1 MAKPFFVSFMKK
13 LEEMKNIDY
22 DPSLRFLKP
31 SGEFS
36 IEMDCNKVNNANRVN
51 SSTVENEFG
60 EEEF

>member
-1 MAKPFFVSFMKK
+1 MKK

-36 IEMDCNKVNNANRVN
+36 IEMDCNKVNNANRIN
-51 SSTVENEFG
+51 SSNVENEFG